1 LGGRKK
7 PRPNVDR
14 DLERFDLL
22 NCVLR
27 AALEGCSERCAFV
40 RSENLAHVFEQL
52 LERPSAR
59 YIGRQ
64 PVGGIWIDVRANLSW
79 QNAKFDRLRH
89 MASPLAWNAKIAIQ
103 PRPYVLRLA
112 PKRPGL
118 PLPNFVQPLRE
129 PSLSTRKVD
138 RLLQRFEPHG
148 HNRSRHL
155 HSRDSTLVD
164 SDESTSVVAGHQ
176 QSLYGRPM
184 AVGSRLK
191 IAMKV
196 RGVKQADLARLA
208 SVDEATIS
216 ALIKRDSA
224 KSEYTG
230 ALARALRVST
240 DWLSDGKGQMELLS
254 VSEDLPDN
262 KYYFVSRYEA
272 IGGLGAGRHNEQ
284 HVEISG
290 THAYRRD
297 WILKNGWRPETLAVI
312 DAEGPSMAPTVND
325 GDVVLINT
333 DDVKIK
339 SGEIYAIED
348 RDQGTRIKRLFRQ
361 LDGRVRVVSDN
372 PDKRLYPDDY
382 LTPDTGARI
391 VGRVVHRSGSI

>member
-1 LGGRKK
+1 
-7 PRPNVDR
+7 
-14 DLERFDLL
+14 
-22 NCVLR
+22 
-27 AALEGCSERCAFV
+27 
-40 RSENLAHVFEQL
+40 
-52 LERPSAR
+52 
-59 YIGRQ
+59 
-64 PVGGIWIDVRANLSW
+64 
-79 QNAKFDRLRH
+79 
-89 MASPLAWNAKIAIQ
+89 
-103 PRPYVLRLA
+103 
-112 PKRPGL
+112 
-118 PLPNFVQPLRE
+118 
-129 PSLSTRKVD
+129 
-138 RLLQRFEPHG
+138 
-148 HNRSRHL
+148 
-155 HSRDSTLVD
+155 
-164 SDESTSVVAGHQ
+164 
-176 QSLYGRPM
+176 
-184 AVGSRLK
+184 
-191 IAMKV
+191 MKV